1 MNPDFKK
8 ERGNQSMLTSHIV
21 STSHTVT
28 AHTHTDTLQE
38 HKLSFLLILHA
49 HVLHKNSIFCLYIS
63 TSSVD
68 CNTRTQTFSSCRRE
82 NKAEQVKTGD
92 AYRLKPEAQQ

>member
-28 AHTHTDTLQE
+28 AHTHTHRHTPGAQT
-38 HKLSFLLILHA
+38 
-49 HVLHKNSIFCLYIS
+49 VIFVNL
-63 TSSVD
+63 
-68 CNTRTQTFSSCRRE
+68 TRTLPTQKFNLLPLHFHMLGRLQHSHTDVFLMQT
-82 NKAEQVKTGD
+82 
-92 AYRLKPEAQQ
+92 